1 MTDEFQLPRAF
12 RNTGRKYHTPDIFS
26 GVFPDQPYRFDPE
39 TLQQLEEEAENEDA
53 ASVTESEKERS
64 VAAQRIVD
72 EANILADGGD
82 SFEEW
87 KRRAEKALSQTDISI
102 QGEQLVP
109 GTDESRVYWAP
120 APPKLEVAPAKVRQM
135 LFPQYQSE
143 KIDENGRLIVT
154 APAEPE
160 SESEEEEEEESP
172 EVIEDRA
179 MNQRI
184 LGRQHQ
190 SCEDLTQLMKAE
202 IKREEMI
209 HNKRLDAHTYRPLIT
224 PPPPPAEEEPEDGA
238 PHTEGVALMLAPEAQ
253 RALIG
258 WEPVN
263 SRIITAKFITKKK
276 DIKLNIIQCYA
287 PTNDAEEEKK
297 DDFYQQLQTVIDR
310 GGAKDMTILMGD
322 FNAKIGSDNTGYEDT
337 MGTHG
342 LGQMNENGERFADL
356 CALNQLVIGG
366 SIFPHKRIHKATWR
380 SPDHVT
386 ENQIDHIC
394 ISRKFRRSWR
404 DVRVMRGADVS
415 SDHHLLATT
424 LRLRLKRHTNA
435 NNTRTRYN
443 VGLLRNTDTQAAFR
457 ISLSNRFQPLQ
468 DLIEDSEM
476 DIETQWEH
484 SKKLWHDTCE
494 EVLGK
499 RKTQHKEWISADT
512 IQKLEVR
519 KEKKTALNTSRTR
532 RAKAKAQ
539 EEYTAADR
547 EVKRST
553 RKDKRDYID
562 NLASQAEEAARQGN
576 LKDLYQVT
584 KKLAGKFQQTDKPVK
599 DKNGHPLTTTEE
611 QLKRW
616 AEHFRELLNRPIPET
631 PPDIPPA
638 ETELPINCDK
648 PSKAEIRKAIM
659 TLRNG
664 KAAGP
669 DEIPAEA
676 IKADTETAVNMLH
689 SLFSKIWEKEEVPAQ
704 WKEGIVIK
712 LPKKGDLRDCSNYRG
727 IMLLSVPG
735 KVLNRIL
742 LERMREAVD
751 PMLRDQQ
758 AGFRRNRSCADQIA
772 SLRIIVEQSLEWNSP
787 LYINFIDYEKAFDS
801 VDREALWKLLRH
813 YGVPGKIISLI
824 QCTYQD
830 MSCRIAH
837 AGQLSESFEVK
848 TGVRQGCLLSPFLFL
863 LVIDW
868 IMKTTTAGRKN
879 GIQWTL
885 WTQLDDLDFA
895 DDLALL
901 SHSHSQMQDKTTC
914 LEATSAGT
922 GLKINRKKTELM
934 KINTTANT
942 PVTVGGE
949 PIREVES
956 FVYLGSVV
964 DGQGGTDR
972 DVTARIGKARA
983 AMVMLKNVWASK
995 VVSIRTKLRIFNSN
1009 VKSVLLYGCE
1019 TWRTTKTMQQKIQ
1032 TFLNTCLRRIFNIRW
1047 PEKIRNEELWE
1058 RAGQEPVAKQI
1069 LRRKWGW
1076 IGHTLRKPA
1085 SSTTRQALTWNP
1097 QGKRKRGR
1105 PRNSWRRDTEAE
1117 LCKQGTNWTGV
1128 ARLAQNRV
1136 RCRRV
1141 VDGLC
1146 STWSQGPKRSQSMP
1160 RMLADL
1166 DDTLLVPLD
1175 FNQAMEELREQRQ
1188 LMEKAKK
1195 QRRIDDA
1202 TDELNAVEEE
1212 ERQQQQQQQAEEAPV
1227 HVDILRISH
1236 TPKKEEELTPAEK
1249 ALQAGRSYVILPKK
1263 RSAEEREWTRDIW
1276 NKWFD
1281 EVFPPTPTGSEDE
1294 DEEEVPNTDGG
1305 GGGGDGDQQ
1314 REEKRKGKDAVPDIL
1329 SEEIDAIEPVA
1340 DTEENA
1346 EIIAIL
1352 KEEVEKLTK
1361 LIDSVTPP
1369 MAFDLARRGALYRKD
1384 KKAAALEDLNY
1395 IMKHNKTHAGAYRSM
1410 AEIYRK
1416 QGDVTMAIVNFT
1428 QAIKMNPTDHDA
1440 YFQRAAMYE
1449 ERGEKLLAHEDYS
1462 KCMKLMPTR
1471 TDAII
1476 KHGMHY
1482 FQNEA
1487 HPKRALQDYSVSLA
1501 IHDGEDN
1508 IMSYLHRGIL
1518 YNSLGRPEDAI
1529 PDFEAVLKLNKDI
1542 ACAHVNL
1549 GLIFMTK
1556 HQNYHRAIKKF
1567 TSAIK
1572 CDPTYVRAYVCRG
1585 EAYHK
1590 IHEGQLVLELGNLE
1604 LAAFCVRHASEIGQ
1618 GGAVS
1623 AFGDRP
1629 TQQAAVQS
1637 FLKNYDKA
1645 IDALTQ
1651 ATRVKPVA
1659 PLFMLLGKTQM
1670 KAKMF
1675 KEGAASF
1682 EKALDLMRPW
1692 RQREAWPPEAAEAH
1706 FLSGMC
1712 HMELRGYL
1720 PAFNA
1725 FNNAINLDGNY
1736 AEVSYTKAILNCNEA
1751 IKLQPNSV
1759 RAYLYRG
1766 ALKYHIKAFDL
1777 AIRDLSKAATID
1789 NTCPLPYFNRAV
1801 CYQENKQYSKVQD
1814 KNTSLQ
1820 VHFVALVPLTDYG
1833 IVLLLGDQLSLKVL
1847 INRGLLYF
1855 ELGDYINALY
1865 DFQNAAKLSAGDHR
1879 IHHTLGL
1886 CFHKLGRLQEAV
1898 ATFSQCLQLKPF
1910 FLDGLIAR
1918 GNVYMDYGHE
1928 AGIIQARRD
1937 YERALRL
1944 DPLCL
1949 TARVNLAYTLQVC
1962 GKMMQA
1968 WRNFT
1973 IAITLK
1979 GNFKPA
1985 LEGRA
1990 IVNLQM
1996 SNTFAAFQDISSSI
2010 HAAATA
2016 ELLTNRGV
2024 INQFMN
2030 DRVNAM
2036 RDYRQA
2042 IELDP
2047 KYSLAYF
2054 NAANVYFHTR
2064 HFKQAL
2070 DYYNKAIEYNPKD
2083 ESALLNRAITKVL
2096 LRDSKS
2102 ALEDF
2107 KAAIKLSPHSAH
2119 IYFNRANLYAAMRL
2133 YDKAEKDYTKAVV
2146 ETAHGDDGRYSP
2158 WNNPSNIITFATF
2171 LRIERALFCWV
2182 NLVLVAIGVPTNVLN
2197 CVVFFRQGLRDRM
2210 NLCLFSLASVD
2221 MLFVG
2226 LYYFSGLYCLVGE
2239 FGDPE
2244 LAEWLKWTLRQ
2255 SMTGLH
2261 TGFMLSS
2268 GCLTAIISVEKC
2280 VCVFLPM
2287 KAATLMRT
2295 RTMAVL
2301 IASTVLCLQGLCLQ
2315 FPLQMYVG
2323 DGVAPVS
2330 NRTTYR
2336 LRSTRLYLDNRLLFD
2351 FLENTVIM
2359 AVIPFLTFIV
2369 VVVATTVTVIQL
2381 KRAISWRKKSTAGA
2395 DIRKEVA
2402 LVKMLVVVSAIYI
2415 FTASPNIALGLA
2427 RSFVHDFWFTRRYAN
2442 IFLATH
2448 ALYIDMG
2455 MLNSSINF
2463 FVYLARSSRLG

>member
-1 MTDEFQLPRAF
+1 MKNYKIGVLGLSETRWLQTGQLR
-12 RNTGRKYHTPDIFS
+12 FS
-26 GVFPDQPYRFDPE
+26 
-39 TLQQLEEEAENEDA
+39 
-53 ASVTESEKERS
+53 S
-64 VAAQRIVD
+64 
-72 EANILADGGD
+72 
-82 SFEEW
+82 
-87 KRRAEKALSQTDISI
+87 
-102 QGEQLVP
+102 GEQLLYS
-109 GTDESRVYWAP
+109 G
-120 APPKLEVAPAKVRQM
+120 
-135 LFPQYQSE
+135 
-143 KIDENGRLIVT
+143 
-154 APAEPE
+154 
-160 SESEEEEEEESP
+160 
-172 EVIEDRA
+172 
-179 MNQRI
+179 
-184 LGRQHQ
+184 
-190 SCEDLTQLMKAE
+190 
-202 IKREEMI
+202 
-209 HNKRLDAHTYRPLIT
+209 HT
-224 PPPPPAEEEPEDGA
+224 EDGA

-322 FNAKIGSDNTGYEDT
+322 FNAKIGSDNRGYEDT

-342 LGQMNENGERFADL
+342 LGQMNENGERFADF

-415 SDHHLLATT
+415 SDHHLLART

-435 NNTRTRYN
+435 NSTRTRYN

-584 KKLAGKFQQTDKPVK
+584 KKLTGKFQQTDKPVK

-1136 RCRRV
+1136 RWRRV

-1146 STWSQGPKRSQSMP
+1146 STWSQGPK
-1160 RMLADL
+1160 
-1166 DDTLLVPLD
+1166 
-1175 FNQAMEELREQRQ
+1175 
-1188 LMEKAKK
+1188 
-1195 QRRIDDA
+1195 
-1202 TDELNAVEEE
+1202 
-1212 ERQQQQQQQAEEAPV
+1212 
-1227 HVDILRISH
+1227 
-1236 TPKKEEELTPAEK
+1236 
-1249 ALQAGRSYVILPKK
+1249 
-1263 RSAEEREWTRDIW
+1263 
-1276 NKWFD
+1276 
-1281 EVFPPTPTGSEDE
+1281 
-1294 DEEEVPNTDGG
+1294 
-1305 GGGGDGDQQ
+1305 
-1314 REEKRKGKDAVPDIL
+1314 
-1329 SEEIDAIEPVA
+1329 
-1340 DTEENA
+1340 
-1346 EIIAIL
+1346 
-1352 KEEVEKLTK
+1352 
-1361 LIDSVTPP
+1361 
-1369 MAFDLARRGALYRKD
+1369 
-1384 KKAAALEDLNY
+1384 
-1395 IMKHNKTHAGAYRSM
+1395 
-1410 AEIYRK
+1410 
-1416 QGDVTMAIVNFT
+1416 
-1428 QAIKMNPTDHDA
+1428 
-1440 YFQRAAMYE
+1440 
-1449 ERGEKLLAHEDYS
+1449 
-1462 KCMKLMPTR
+1462 
-1471 TDAII
+1471 
-1476 KHGMHY
+1476 
-1482 FQNEA
+1482 
-1487 HPKRALQDYSVSLA
+1487 
-1501 IHDGEDN
+1501 
-1508 IMSYLHRGIL
+1508 
-1518 YNSLGRPEDAI
+1518 
-1529 PDFEAVLKLNKDI
+1529 
-1542 ACAHVNL
+1542 
-1549 GLIFMTK
+1549 
-1556 HQNYHRAIKKF
+1556 
-1567 TSAIK
+1567 
-1572 CDPTYVRAYVCRG
+1572 
-1585 EAYHK
+1585 
-1590 IHEGQLVLELGNLE
+1590 
-1604 LAAFCVRHASEIGQ
+1604 
-1618 GGAVS
+1618 
-1623 AFGDRP
+1623 
-1629 TQQAAVQS
+1629 
-1637 FLKNYDKA
+1637 
-1645 IDALTQ
+1645 
-1651 ATRVKPVA
+1651 
-1659 PLFMLLGKTQM
+1659 
-1670 KAKMF
+1670 
-1675 KEGAASF
+1675 
-1682 EKALDLMRPW
+1682 
-1692 RQREAWPPEAAEAH
+1692 
-1706 FLSGMC
+1706 
-1712 HMELRGYL
+1712 
-1720 PAFNA
+1720 
-1725 FNNAINLDGNY
+1725 
-1736 AEVSYTKAILNCNEA
+1736 
-1751 IKLQPNSV
+1751 
-1759 RAYLYRG
+1759 
-1766 ALKYHIKAFDL
+1766 
-1777 AIRDLSKAATID
+1777 
-1789 NTCPLPYFNRAV
+1789 
-1801 CYQENKQYSKVQD
+1801 
-1814 KNTSLQ
+1814 
-1820 VHFVALVPLTDYG
+1820 
-1833 IVLLLGDQLSLKVL
+1833 
-1847 INRGLLYF
+1847 
-1855 ELGDYINALY
+1855 
-1865 DFQNAAKLSAGDHR
+1865 
-1879 IHHTLGL
+1879 
-1886 CFHKLGRLQEAV
+1886 
-1898 ATFSQCLQLKPF
+1898 
-1910 FLDGLIAR
+1910 
-1918 GNVYMDYGHE
+1918 
-1928 AGIIQARRD
+1928 
-1937 YERALRL
+1937 
-1944 DPLCL
+1944 
-1949 TARVNLAYTLQVC
+1949 
-1962 GKMMQA
+1962 
-1968 WRNFT
+1968 
-1973 IAITLK
+1973 
-1979 GNFKPA
+1979 
-1985 LEGRA
+1985 
-1990 IVNLQM
+1990 
-1996 SNTFAAFQDISSSI
+1996 
-2010 HAAATA
+2010 
-2016 ELLTNRGV
+2016 
-2024 INQFMN
+2024 
-2030 DRVNAM
+2030 
-2036 RDYRQA
+2036 
-2042 IELDP
+2042 
-2047 KYSLAYF
+2047 
-2054 NAANVYFHTR
+2054 
-2064 HFKQAL
+2064 
-2070 DYYNKAIEYNPKD
+2070 
-2083 ESALLNRAITKVL
+2083 
-2096 LRDSKS
+2096 
-2102 ALEDF
+2102 
-2107 KAAIKLSPHSAH
+2107 
-2119 IYFNRANLYAAMRL
+2119 
-2133 YDKAEKDYTKAVV
+2133 
-2146 ETAHGDDGRYSP
+2146 
-2158 WNNPSNIITFATF
+2158 
-2171 LRIERALFCWV
+2171 
-2182 NLVLVAIGVPTNVLN
+2182 
-2197 CVVFFRQGLRDRM
+2197 
-2210 NLCLFSLASVD
+2210 
-2221 MLFVG
+2221 
-2226 LYYFSGLYCLVGE
+2226 
-2239 FGDPE
+2239 
-2244 LAEWLKWTLRQ
+2244 
-2255 SMTGLH
+2255 
-2261 TGFMLSS
+2261 
-2268 GCLTAIISVEKC
+2268 
-2280 VCVFLPM
+2280 
-2287 KAATLMRT
+2287 
-2295 RTMAVL
+2295 
-2301 IASTVLCLQGLCLQ
+2301 
-2315 FPLQMYVG
+2315 
-2323 DGVAPVS
+2323 
-2330 NRTTYR
+2330 
-2336 LRSTRLYLDNRLLFD
+2336 
-2351 FLENTVIM
+2351 
-2359 AVIPFLTFIV
+2359 
-2369 VVVATTVTVIQL
+2369 
-2381 KRAISWRKKSTAGA
+2381 
-2395 DIRKEVA
+2395 
-2402 LVKMLVVVSAIYI
+2402 
-2415 FTASPNIALGLA
+2415 
-2427 RSFVHDFWFTRRYAN
+2427 
-2442 IFLATH
+2442 
-2448 ALYIDMG
+2448 
-2455 MLNSSINF
+2455 
-2463 FVYLARSSRLG
+2463 